1 MAGERATTEQSE
13 ALDERVGVL
22 AAQIHALTAQ
32 LVDTLAELDRV
43 DGWGGHGFRS
53 FAHWLSVRAGFVPSE
68 AQRLTRLATRVDRV
82 PTLMADARRG
92 LVSAAMCG
100 LAARLSTPDNESAI
114 AEIVRLCTPSQ
125 AMRVLGQYR
134 RLDPG
139 ATTPGGGEGAAPP
152 TGSDPDAE
160 AEELEARREEYWS
173 ASFDDD
179 GMYSGSFRLA
189 PLRGELLR
197 QAMEA
202 SRRSGERASAAEE
215 RAARGDERASRTDDR
230 HGDRHGDRRDAADRG
245 HDRAD
250 DTDRAARLSPPE
262 VVERM
267 ARMAIDEAER
277 SGARA
282 PRGERFL
289 VHVTLDVAVLA
300 RIVGIVLDPMI
311 PTPVR
316 LGDRCHIVGGPTLSD
331 AEAAI
336 ALCEAEVQVLVE
348 DAGVPLWLGNDVRLA
363 SRQQRRAL
371 RSRSGGC
378 QFPGCRQTRHVQAH
392 HVVFH
397 GANGSSGLDN
407 FVLLCTFH
415 HHRLHEGVFSVVAL
429 GRQSFE
435 FRNRWGRVIGP
446 PGLEP
451 CADPAA
457 GTPPD
462 IEPDTPRSI
471 GRGEPL
477 TEFGLD
483 VLLHGLLE
491 LSRSSAPSRAAP
503 AAA

>member
-1 MAGERATTEQSE
+1 MAGERATTERSE

-22 AAQIHALTAQ
+22 SAQIHALSAE
-32 LVDTLAELDRV
+32 LVDTLAELDGIG
-43 DGWGGHGFRS
+43 GWHGQGFRTY
-53 FAHWLSVRAGFVPSE
+53 AHWLSVRAGFVPAE
-68 AQRLTRLATRVDRV
+68 AQRLTGVATRVDRV
-82 PTLMADARRG
+82 PSLMADARRG
-92 LVSAAMCG
+92 LVSVGMCG
-100 LAARLSTPDNESAI
+100 VAARLSTPENEATV
-114 AEIVRLCTPSQ
+114 AEIVRLCTPGQ

-134 RLDPG
+134 RLDPA
-139 ATTPGGGEGAAPP
+139 ATTPGEPADPADPADGPAAADRA
-152 TGSDPDAE
+152 TSDSSLEDEQAAE
-160 AEELEARREEYWS
+160 REEYWS
-173 ASFDDD
+173 AGFDDD
-179 GMYSGSFRLA
+179 GMFTGSFRLS
-189 PLRGELLR
+189 PVRGELVR

-202 SRRSGERASAAEE
+202 SRRSGERASTGAH
-215 RAARGDERASRTDDR
+215 RVGTGDEDTVE
-230 HGDRHGDRRDAADRG
+230 
-245 HDRAD
+245 
-250 DTDRAARLSPPE
+250 DTDRQARLSTPE

-282 PRGERFL
+282 PLGERFL
-289 VHVTLDVAVLA
+289 VHVTVDVAVLA
-300 RIVGIVLDPMI
+300 RIVGIVLDPMV

-316 LGDRCHIVGGPTLSD
+316 LGDRCHIVGGPSLTD
-331 AEAAI
+331 AEAATVV
-336 ALCEAEVQVLVE
+336 CEAAAQVLVE
-348 DAGVPLWLGNDVRLA
+348 DAGVPLWLGNEVRLA
-363 SRQQRRAL
+363 TRQQRRAL
-371 RSRSGGC
+371 RTRSGGC

-415 HHRLHEGVFSVVAL
+415 HHRLHESVFSIVAL
-429 GRQSFE
+429 GHQRFE

-462 IEPDTPRSI
+462 IGPDTPRSI

-491 LSRSSAPSRAAP
+491 LANAPSRAAP